1 LLPDAGFFDE
11 KDGIRMT
18 GMEKEWPGKASRFIK
33 PELKRAGISYK
44 ELAERLNK
52 RERKWRRD

>member
-1 LLPDAGFFDE
+1 
-11 KDGIRMT
+11 MT